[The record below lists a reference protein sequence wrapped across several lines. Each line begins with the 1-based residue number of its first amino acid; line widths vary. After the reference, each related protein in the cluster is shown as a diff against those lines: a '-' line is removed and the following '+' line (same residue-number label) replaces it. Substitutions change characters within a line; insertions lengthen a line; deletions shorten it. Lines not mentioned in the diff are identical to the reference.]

1 MPNEHT
7 MRDFSATDKTG
18 FPLTKYRNVSAYL
31 VHLQNTFLTS
41 PSASAVFE
49 PIWTTFSLLT
59 DVEVTEA
66 DPPPPEIDPPDLV
79 SITLVAPPPPFVW
92 TIVAP
97 CDSTTLFFEVV
108 VVVYSITSISVSS
121 S

>member
-1 MPNEHT
+1 MNT
-7 MRDFSATDKTG
+7 SQS
-18 FPLTKYRNVSAYL
+18 LTKSFLSFKFYVKSKNVG
-31 VHLQNTFLTS
+31 FLTS

-49 PIWTTFSLLT
+49 PIWTTLSLLT

-66 DPPPPEIDPPDLV
+66 DPPPPDTDPPDLV